1 MMTLSVSPETVVFN
15 NYQDWEVT
23 ACTYTPLSL
32 KELSLIFS
40 KNWQQSTISQE
51 TQNIMSKSL
60 GGGFYCNFFREK
72 HWLFIFKHFF
82 SSDFPQSPKN
92 KASLDE
98 LCNQNN
104 ICHIVIFF
112 SLCFLFCDLISYN
125 TFKTLINKI
134 LYFLDKVELEGQC
147 CLVGSRYCP
156 LAKWMFS
163 LYVI

>member
-40 KNWQQSTISQE
+40 KNCQQSTISQE

-60 GGGFYCNFFREK
+60 GGSFYRNFLGKNTDF
-72 HWLFIFKHFF
+72 LFFKHFF
-82 SSDFPQSPKN
+82 PLTSLSPK
-92 KASLDE
+92 KIRHLWMSY
-98 LCNQNN
+98 
-104 ICHIVIFF
+104 VIKTIYATLWFFF
-112 SLCFLFCDLISYN
+112 SPCFLFCDLISYN
-125 TFKTLINKI
+125 TCKTLINKI